1 MRYKSASSA
10 QNVYLVAWDGIGRQQ
25 WYKADVSEKNQNQN
39 NNEEKKKAQDLK
51 KKTW

>member
-10 QNVYLVAWDGIGRQQ
+10 QNIYLVAWGGVGRQQ